1 MPETI
6 ESEVPTTSQARAK
19 KRNERTEAKCFEDV
33 EKIIAEAERLGAEYS
48 PPNSNAAVAKLKA
61 KRDAAIVART
71 ANQANDA
78 AEENE
83 RNKRENLY
91 KPLNSDASSLV
102 GYAKSY
108 GVDANQLAALQSIAR
123 DVKGTRAKAIDPTD
137 GRQHIS
143 VSNLSYVTRADN
155 YAQLIEQYDTLD
167 IPTTED
173 RFKAA
178 THRAKHAALVAANN
192 SVIASEANS
201 NTSGEQLDK
210 LAYTDADSLINGCL
224 SAKAY
229 LKSKYGATG
238 QPYKNIAKTRLE
250 LPTRLR
256 KKK

>member
-6 ESEVPTTSQARAK
+6 ESEVPTTSQTRPK
-19 KRNERTEAKCFEDV
+19 KRNERTEAKFFEDV
-33 EKIIAEAERLGAEYS
+33 EKIIAEAERLGAEYA
-48 PPNSNAAVAKLKA
+48 PPNSNASVINLKT
-61 KRDAAIVART
+61 KRDSAIAART
-71 ANQANDA
+71 DNQANGA

-83 RNKRENLY
+83 RNKRENLF
-91 KPLNSDASSLV
+91 KPLNSDVSSLI

-108 GVDANQLAALQSIAR
+108 GVDTNQLAALQSIAR
-123 DVKGTRAKAIDPTD
+123 AVKGGRAKAIDPSD
-137 GRQHIS
+137 GGNHIS

-155 YAQLIEQYDTLD
+155 YAQLIEQYDALA
-167 IPTTED
+167 IPTSED

-178 THRAKHAALVAANN
+178 THRAKHAALAAANT

-201 NTSGEQLDK
+201 NTSGEKLDR
-210 LAYTDADSLINGCL
+210 LTYTDADSLLKACI

-238 QPYKNIAKTRLE
+238 QPYKNIAKTRFE

-256 KKK
+256 KK